1 MLPEKETACR
11 GRCGDVG
18 VVCRATTVSRS
29 AAADRLGR
37 QLRRLIVLSG
47 VLVDEYYQCTILCD
61 ENGGP
66 RATEAFTVVVQGRSR
81 SIFVDPSVPAVAAAA
96 AR

>member
-1 MLPEKETACR
+1 MLPEQETVCG

-18 VVCRATTVSRS
+18 VVCRGTTVSRS

-47 VLVDEYYQCTILCD
+47 VLVDEYYQCTIK
-61 ENGGP
+61 
-66 RATEAFTVVVQGRSR
+66 
-81 SIFVDPSVPAVAAAA
+81 
-96 AR
+96 